1 MFFVYLLECS
11 DGKIYTGCTSNL
23 QERMKRHQ
31 KGQVSFTKP
40 RLPVK
45 LVLYAAFQDKYKAYS
60 FESYLKTGSGRA
72 FMRKHLL

>member
-1 MFFVYLLECS
+1 MFFVCFLECS

-45 LVLYAAFQDKYKAYS
+45 LVLYAASQDKYKAYG